1 MPYRVEGKCV
11 YKKDTGEKVG
21 CTEGDVDDYLA
32 ALHANTNEA
41 LFKDIATLLREQ
53 PGELDPRAV
62 AYLRDLV
69 GLVKNL
75 QQQISEMQA
84 GPQGL
89 EAMWETFGHFQK
101 RLLQLETGETQFPPL
116 PDPDAPGWS
125 QAPGTRDES
134 IPWSRERTSENY
146 FSNNWQGASGQT
158 PVAED
163 VFKSK
168 RDSAGNRI
176 FELIKKEE

>member
-1 MPYRVEGKCV
+1 MPYTVKGKCV
-11 YKKDTGEKVG
+11 YKKDTGKKVG
-21 CTEGDVDDYLA
+21 CTEGDVNDYLA
-32 ALHANTNEA
+32 TLHTNANEA
-41 LFKDIATLLREQ
+41 LFRDVENLLMEQ
-53 PGELDPRAV
+53 PGEMDPRII
-62 AYLRDLV
+62 AYLGDLV
-69 GLVKNL
+69 GLIKNL
-75 QQQISEMQA
+75 QTQVTEMQK

-89 EAMWETFGHFQK
+89 ETMWETFGHYQK
-101 RLLQLETGETQFPPL
+101 RIVQLETGEAQFPPL

-134 IPWSRERTSENY
+134 IPWSRERSSENY
-146 FSNNWQGASGQT
+146 FSNNWQGSAGQT

-176 FELIKKEE
+176 FELAKKEE